1 MLTLTQ
7 NSIYL
12 SFDVFV
18 IDHLEEDPI
27 SETTSGESC
36 SVGGIYRM
44 NDVVG
49 LSDVQQMA
57 RLQEE
62 SKYSSMSSMIEN

>member
-1 MLTLTQ
+1 MTLIQ

-27 SETTSGESC
+27 SETTSGDSC
-36 SVGGIYRM
+36 SVGGLYRM

-62 SKYSSMSSMIEN
+62 SKTLI